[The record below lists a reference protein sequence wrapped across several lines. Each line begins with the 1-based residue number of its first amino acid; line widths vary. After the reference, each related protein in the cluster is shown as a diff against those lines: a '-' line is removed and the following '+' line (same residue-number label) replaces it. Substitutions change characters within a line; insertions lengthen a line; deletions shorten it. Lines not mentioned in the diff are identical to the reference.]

1 MKILNYKGIVFG
13 LDGTL
18 IQTCE
23 EIADGLNDTLK
34 EMNLETL
41 ETKLVCTWIGLGT
54 KTLFLEALSHIKKD
68 SISDIEKSDYFVD
81 AYGIFKKY
89 YNVRCAT
96 KGMPYDNVIEVLEEL
111 KLKGIK
117 LAVMTNKEGRFTD
130 KVLDLHNMTRLFDCI
145 VSGDTLEVKK
155 PNPKG
160 LSHIADKLDVNV
172 SDLLF
177 VGDSS
182 IDIKTARSAN
192 IDVWA
197 LTYGYNMGQDI
208 KDNNPDRVLNFFK
221 EVLE

>member
-1 MKILNYKGIVFG
+1 MNIYDYKGVVFD

-34 EMNLETL
+34 DMNLPTIQNE
-41 ETKLVCTWIGLGT
+41 LVCTWIGLGT
-54 KTLFLEALSHIKKD
+54 KTLFLEALSHIKGD
-68 SISDIEKSDYFVD
+68 SISDIEKSDYFD
-81 AYGIFKKY
+81 DGYTIFKKHY
-89 YNVRCAT
+89 DARCAT
-96 KGMPYDNVIEVLEEL
+96 KGMPYDGVKEILVHLRE
-111 KLKGIK
+111 KGLK

-130 KVLDLHNMTRLFDCI
+130 KVLELHDMTKLFDCI
-145 VSGDTLEVKK
+145 VSGDTLDVKK

-160 LSHIADKLDVNV
+160 LSHIASKMGVDV

-182 IDIKTARSAN
+182 IDIKTARNAN
-192 IDVWA
+192 IDVWV

-208 KDNNPDRVLNFFK
+208 RENNPDRVFDSFRDIIK
-221 EVLE
+221 